1 LTLNPLDHLDPVGTL
16 LPILGIPFGWVKPV
30 PINPL
35 RFHSDISMSTGLWI
49 TAIAGP
55 ISNVVIA
62 VGCGI
67 PLKLMV
73 ILSINQNDILP
84 KVVFEILWNTLLI
97 NLMLA
102 MFNMLPHSSAGWQ
115 SHCGSDSSQSL
126 STCMESD
133 RGHRPATAHW
143 SRGSAFDGSQY
154 VERSHAVDRANDW
167 SVAGLD
173 WF

>member
-1 LTLNPLDHLDPVGTL
+1 MTLNPLDHLDPVGTL
-16 LPILGIPFGWVKPV
+16 LPILGIPFGWAKPV

-102 MFNMLPHSSAGWQ
+102 MFNMLPIPP
-115 SHCGSDSSQSL
+115 L
-126 STCMESD
+126 
-133 RGHRPATAHW
+133 
-143 SRGSAFDGSQY
+143 DGSRI
-154 VERSHAVDRANDW
+154 VEATLPNRFRPFWNQIVAIGPLLLIGVAVLPLMGVSMLSGAMQWIVRTI
-167 SVAGLD
+167 GLWLD
-173 WF
+173 LDGF